1 MSTGIYR
8 GFLLHTFYPLLRVFL
23 LQEEEEDEQQ
33 FHVSSMTLHPQFD
46 KGPYLNNDIAILTV
60 KRKSGKG
67 IRFGKYVQ
75 PLCLVPPGW
84 NYPSYLNCTVAGWG
98 SLGPELGHSKVLQS
112 AALPILPDSTCRA
125 DYVYGP
131 TRLTEGMYCAGYM
144 EGGID
149 TCQGDSGGPMVCV
162 VDGRHTVV
170 GITSWGHGCARANKP
185 GVYTKLTKYLSWVYS
200 NMR

>member
-1 MSTGIYR
+1 MSTG

-33 FHVSSMTLHPQFD
+33 FHVSSMTLHPQ
-46 KGPYLNNDIAILTV
+46 
-60 KRKSGKG
+60 
-67 IRFGKYVQ
+67 FGKYVQ